1 MGTSSIVASL
11 WVRQVDCDLQLLV
24 IWVTVRS
31 MSYEFGM
38 REPLL
43 CRTRVVECGRVYDH
57 VLSMSHDFGMC
68 DPRLCIIRT
77 CQK

>member
-11 WVRQVDCDLQLLV
+11 WVRQVGCDLQLLV

-43 CRTRVVECGRVYDH
+43 CRTRVVKCGRG
-57 VLSMSHDFGMC
+57 LSKLMDEPTEYSLAKRSMT
-68 DPRLCIIRT
+68 PNWM
-77 CQK
+77 